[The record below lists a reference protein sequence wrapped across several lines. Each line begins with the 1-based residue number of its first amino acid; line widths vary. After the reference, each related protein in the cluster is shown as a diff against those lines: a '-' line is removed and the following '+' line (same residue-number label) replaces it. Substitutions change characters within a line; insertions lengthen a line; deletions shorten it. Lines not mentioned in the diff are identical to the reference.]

1 MIVWKTMFLYSLQ
14 YFDNEITTIFRI
26 KVLKIKSI
34 YLEQCISK
42 KERLHYN
49 YNGRFL
55 FTNFNNNLIIIVLNL
70 IIIIILIFTEMYLH
84 ALYI

>member
-34 YLEQCISK
+34 YLEQYISK

-55 FTNFNNNLIIIVLNL
+55 FTNFNNNLIISLL
-70 IIIIILIFTEMYLH
+70 FLT
-84 ALYI
+84 